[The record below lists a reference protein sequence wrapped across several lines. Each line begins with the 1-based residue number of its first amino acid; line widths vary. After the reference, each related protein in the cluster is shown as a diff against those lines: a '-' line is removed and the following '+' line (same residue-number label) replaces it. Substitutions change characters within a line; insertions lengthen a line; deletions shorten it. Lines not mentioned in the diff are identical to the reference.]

1 MKLYCILL
9 LVFIMGCSGR
19 GGSRNVGAASR
30 RMLAS
35 RSSKH
40 HGTRRDK
47 TTHSRCGK
55 VVIRDIDLRVYW
67 FGFLTGLYIMYRYW

>member
-9 LVFIMGCSGR
+9 VCIMGCSVR

-47 TTHSRCGK
+47 PTHSRCGK
-55 VVIRDIDLRVYW
+55 VVIRDIDFRVYW
-67 FGFLTGLYIMYRYW
+67 FWFLTGLYIMYRYW

>member
-1 MKLYCILL
+1 
-9 LVFIMGCSGR
+9 VR

-40 HGTRRDK
+40 NGTRRDK
-47 TTHSRCGK
+47 PTHSRCDK
-55 VVIRDIDLRVYW
+55 VVIRDIDFRVYW
-67 FGFLTGLYIMYRYW
+67 FWFLT